1 MNYTLKNIFLLK
13 KINLFPNSV
22 KKNFSYAL
30 KTHIIISYQKRIKE
44 VKSEH
49 TACKNWFFNQS
60 YV

>member
-49 TACKNWFFNQS
+49 TACKN
-60 YV
+60 